1 MQITLIKT
9 LSGFKLAYNSDH
21 EMAKKIPLNEP
32 IVYDWKKP
40 RNYKFHKKFFALLN
54 LVYENQEDYN
64 NIDHMRS
71 DLIIQAGFY
80 TVRKSMIIKNY
91 NYSLDWIEIKEPK
104 SISFAKMDEAEF
116 SDLYNRIIDVVVQ
129 WLGVDKE
136 DILTEIEQY
145 F

>member
-21 EMAKKIPLNEP
+21 EMVKKIPLNEP

-54 LVYENQEDYN
+54 LVYENQEQFN
-64 NIDHMRS
+64 NIDRLRS
-71 DLIIQAGFY
+71 QLTIKAGYYETFFDIDG
-80 TVRKSMIIKNY
+80 V
-91 NYSLDWIEIKEPK
+91 EQFEAK

-116 SDLYNRIIDVVVQ
+116 SELYSRIIDVVVQ